1 MTSLLTFLLMF
12 LPRARQMVAMGK
24 DELFTDSDQLGP
36 QVTVTHQ
43 THHQPN
49 RAILNFPQ
57 MIENLMSCVD
67 NKTKTSYLHEILAL
81 LGDIYIR
88 AFHTFLR
95 TSKIVRNIRKWARFI
110 SYRNWEM
117 VTMLNFS

>member
-1 MTSLLTFLLMF
+1 MMIISGYGILVTSVLTFLLMF

-49 RAILNFPQ
+49 RGILNF
-57 MIENLMSCVD
+57 
-67 NKTKTSYLHEILAL
+67 
-81 LGDIYIR
+81 
-88 AFHTFLR
+88 
-95 TSKIVRNIRKWARFI
+95 SKSK
-110 SYRNWEM
+110 
-117 VTMLNFS
+117 